1 MKRYLSMK
9 VEEKTISWHEANQR
23 YLMTAFSEVRAFLE
37 DRIEKMNNVKEDH
50 RKSHDFNN
58 SLKETSCNMS
68 PLPALETIC
77 RSFNLSKFEQK
88 ILLLCSGM
96 ELDGAFASLCAAA
109 NNDIHRPYPT
119 FSLALSLFP
128 DAHWSAL
135 SPVAPLRRW
144 RLIETLNNEML
155 TTSQLKIDERVLH
168 YLTGVLYLDE
178 KLTGVIEPVISKD
191 RILPSHAELST
202 RLSERWVKSENG
214 AGFPF
219 LQLCGNEADDILNVA
234 FAICTNLGLN
244 LYRMNAN
251 YIPSSLNEAHSLIR
265 LWEREAVLSSSA
277 LLLDCSSIDKSDGPR
292 INIIHQFIKYL
303 GSALIISSRESLNGL
318 NRKAITENINKP
330 DISEQRMIW
339 QTALGEHS
347 GLKNDCIESLVSH
360 FSMSAAAIESLASN
374 AARAFKML
382 DAKQENM
389 AEQITDSIW
398 QTCLMNTRPK
408 LEALTQRIGLNADWN
423 DLVLPD
429 AQMEILQSIPSHVR
443 QRIKVYEDW
452 GFRRKNSRGL
462 GVSAMFSGASGTGKT
477 MAAEVLAN
485 ELKLDLYRIDLSQ
498 VVNKYIGETEKNLR
512 RVFDAAEAGGAILL
526 FDEADALF
534 GKRSEVKDS
543 HDRYANIEISYLL
556 QRMESYRGLAILTT
570 NMKNALDA
578 AFLRRIRFII
588 EFPFPDFNQRL
599 EIWKRI
605 FPPETPT
612 EGLDTGKL
620 AKLSVSGGI
629 IRNIAINAA
638 FLAADNR
645 ETVRMKH
652 LLHAAKIEYAKLEKT
667 LSSDEIEG
675 WV

>member
-1 MKRYLSMK
+1 MK
-9 VEEKTISWHEANQR
+9 VEEKAISWYEANQR
-23 YLMTAFSEVRAFLE
+23 YLMTAVSEVRAFLE
-37 DRIEKMNNVKEDH
+37 ARIETMNNVKENQ
-50 RKSHDFNN
+50 RKFYEFENI
-58 SLKETSCNMS
+58 LKEVLCDMS

-77 RSFNLSKFEQK
+77 KSFNLSQFERK
-88 ILLLCSGM
+88 ILLLCAGM
-96 ELDGAFASLCAAA
+96 ELDGAFASLCASA
-109 NNDIHRPYPT
+109 NGDKQHNYPT
-119 FSLALSLFP
+119 FGLALSLFP
-128 DAHWSAL
+128 EAHWSAL

-144 RLIETLNNEML
+144 RLIETDGRDIL
-155 TTSQLKIDERVLH
+155 TISPLKLDERVLH
-168 YLTGVLYLDE
+168 YLAGVPYMDE
-178 KLTGVIEPVISKD
+178 KLIGIIEPVMPAD
-191 RILPSHAELST
+191 RLVPSHTELAK
-202 RLSERWVKSENG
+202 RLADRWFKSENG
-214 AGFPF
+214 SGFSV
-219 LQLCGNEADDILNVA
+219 LQLCGNEADDIQNLA
-234 FAICTNLGLN
+234 LAICTNLGLN

-277 LLLDCSSIDKSDGPR
+277 LLLDSSSIDKSDESKM
-292 INIIHQFIKYL
+292 NVIHQFIKYL
-303 GSALIISSRESLNGL
+303 GSALIISSRESLRTLKKN
-318 NRKAITENINKP
+318 AITIYLDKP
-330 DISEQRMIW
+330 AIEEQRMIW
-339 QTALGEHS
+339 KCAFAEHS
-347 GLKNDCIESLVSH
+347 NDDEKNIDLLVSQ
-360 FSMSAAAIESLASN
+360 FSMSASAIQSSVSN
-374 AARAFKML
+374 AIRNIKANIKNQSNNSNEL
-382 DAKQENM
+382 
-389 AEQITDSIW
+389 TDFIW
-398 QTCLMNTRPK
+398 KTCLINTRPK
-408 LEALTQRIGLNADWN
+408 LETLTQRSDPAADWN
-423 DLVLPD
+423 DLVLPP
-429 AQMEILQSIPSHVR
+429 LQLETLKNIASHVR

-452 GFRRKNSRGL
+452 GFRKKNSRGL
-462 GVSAMFSGASGTGKT
+462 GISVMFSGASGTGKT

-543 HDRYANIEISYLL
+543 HDRYANVEISYLL

-570 NMKNALDA
+570 NMKNALDT

-588 EFPFPDFNQRL
+588 EFPFPDFNQRF

-620 AKLSVSGGI
+620 AKLSVAGGI
-629 IRNIAINAA
+629 IRNIAMNAA

-645 ETVRMKH
+645 EPVRMKH
-652 LLHAAKIEYAKLEKT
+652 LLHAAKIEYSKLEKS